1 MNSYIPL
8 LEVHRFQVIIT
19 FAPSASKPIGSKP
32 SASSVDASLAEL
44 QLCLAIHQITGWAV
58 CAKWSLL

>member
-1 MNSYIPL
+1 
-8 LEVHRFQVIIT
+8 
-19 FAPSASKPIGSKP
+19 
-32 SASSVDASLAEL
+32 LAEL